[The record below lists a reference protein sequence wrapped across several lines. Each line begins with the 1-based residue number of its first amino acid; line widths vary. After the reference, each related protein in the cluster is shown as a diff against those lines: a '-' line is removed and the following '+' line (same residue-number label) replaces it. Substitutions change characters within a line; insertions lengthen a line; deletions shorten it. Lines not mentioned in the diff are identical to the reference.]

1 LKSNLIENA
10 KVQQVGI
17 MQLQLNLIKFA
28 KFPKIAIEELPLDL
42 ICRNARL
49 T

>member
-1 LKSNLIENA
+1 LTENA

-17 MQLQLNLIKFA
+17 MQLQLDLIKFA